1 LVAAQL
7 AAPYESWPPELAGLV
22 RTVTPD
28 DFEVRPASF
37 DGSLDGCLDDC
48 LDLVVTGRVRP

>member
-1 LVAAQL
+1 
-7 AAPYESWPPELAGLV
+7 V

-28 DFEVRPASF
+28 DVEVRPASF